1 MKLINIIRRN
11 KHPYIFI
18 LPFFILFLV
27 FKLYPLLWT
36 IRISFTEWNG
46 MNEPISVGFQNYK
59 DLFNDYMFWDAV
71 YNTIIYWLVGGFFI
85 IAIAMLLSLL
95 LNYKK
100 LKGLKFFKVV
110 TFLPNISAAIA
121 MGLIFGMLF
130 DQNLGIINELLEIF
144 GINRINWLTST
155 KFSKIP
161 VLTLYIWRFVPWFAL
176 VILSGLLKIP
186 IEYYE
191 AAKIDGA
198 NKIQQFIK
206 ITLPN
211 ISRILFFCF
220 IIVTVNSWK
229 MFNESYILKG
239 PGTSNISLFQYLY
252 QSAFTTFKMGYAS
265 AIGVVLIIILAIA
278 SAIQFIIRKRNAEI

>member
-1 MKLINIIRRN
+1 VI
-11 KHPYIFI
+11 
-18 LPFFILFLV
+18 
-27 FKLYPLLWT
+27 WT
-36 IRISFTEWNG
+36 LKISFTKWNG
-46 MNEPISVGFQNYK
+46 IKDPEFIGLENYK
-59 DLFNDYMFWDAV
+59 NLFKDYMFWDAIK
-71 YNTIIYWLVGGFFI
+71 NTMIYWLVGGFFI
-85 IAIAMLLSLL
+85 IILALLLSLL

-100 LKGLKFFKVV
+100 LKGRRFFKIV

-130 DQNLGIINELLEIF
+130 DQNVGIINEIIGLF
-144 GINRINWLTST
+144 GIEDIGWLTST
-155 KFSKIP
+155 RFSKIP
-161 VLTLYIWRFVPWFAL
+161 VLSLYIWRHTPWFAL
-176 VILSGLLKIP
+176 IILTALLKIP
-186 IEYYE
+186 IEFYE

-198 NKIQQFIK
+198 NRIQQFIM

-252 QSAFTTFKMGYAS
+252 QSGFNIFKMGYAS
-265 AIGVVLIIILAIA
+265 AIGVILTLILAVVSI
-278 SAIQFIIRKRNAEI
+278 IQFLVRKRNSEI

>member
-1 MKLINIIRRN
+1 MKLFNIIKEN
-11 KHPYIFI
+11 KHPYLFI
-18 LPFFILFLV
+18 LPFFILFIV
-27 FKLYPLLWT
+27 FKLYPILWT
-36 IRISFTEWNG
+36 IKISFTKWNG
-46 MNEPISVGFQNYK
+46 IKDPVFIGLKNYK
-59 DLFNDYMFWDAV
+59 DILQDYMFWDAV
-71 YNTIIYWLVGGFFI
+71 TNTLVYWLIGGFFI
-85 IAIAMLLSLL
+85 IILALLLSLL
-95 LNYKK
+95 LNYKR
-100 LKGLKFFKVV
+100 LKARRFFKVV

-130 DQNLGIINELLEIF
+130 DQNVGIFNEIIGSF
-144 GINRINWLTST
+144 GIKDIGWLTSS
-155 KFSKIP
+155 KYSKIP
-161 VLTLYIWRFVPWFAL
+161 VLTLYVWRHTPWFSL
-176 VILSGLLKIP
+176 IILSGLLKIP

-198 NKIQQFIK
+198 NKIQRFLM

-211 ISRILFFCF
+211 ISRLLFFCF

-265 AIGVVLIIILAIA
+265 AIGVILTIILAVVSI
-278 SAIQFIIRKRNAEI
+278 IQFVIRKRNSEI

>member
-1 MKLINIIRRN
+1 MKFFNILRKN
-11 KHPYIFI
+11 KHPYLFI
-18 LPFFILFLV
+18 LPFFILFFV
-27 FKLYPLLWT
+27 FKLYPVIWT
-36 IRISFTEWNG
+36 LKISFTKWNG
-46 MNEPISVGFQNYK
+46 IKDPEFIGLENYK
-59 DLFNDYMFWDAV
+59 NLFKDYMFWDAIK
-71 YNTIIYWLVGGFFI
+71 NTMIYWLVGGFFI
-85 IAIAMLLSLL
+85 IILALLLSLL

-100 LKGLKFFKVV
+100 LKGRRFFKIV

-130 DQNLGIINELLEIF
+130 DQNVGIINEIIGLF
-144 GINRINWLTST
+144 GIEDIGWLTST
-155 KFSKIP
+155 RFSKIP
-161 VLTLYIWRFVPWFAL
+161 VLSLYIWRHTPWFAL
-176 VILSGLLKIP
+176 IILTALLKIP
-186 IEYYE
+186 IEFYE

-198 NKIQQFIK
+198 NRIQQFIM

-252 QSAFTTFKMGYAS
+252 QSGFNIFKMGYAS
-265 AIGVVLIIILAIA
+265 AIGVILTLILAVVSI
-278 SAIQFIIRKRNAEI
+278 IQFLVRKRNSEI